1 MSKKNKTDELTTD
14 NEPEPATDNAEP
26 KPPRMTREQKLR
38 EKRAKLDAELEEL
51 KRQKD
56 LLREADAIRTNVK
69 SRDVYSALDWAR
81 SLVAKLE
88 EQIKDRNDG

>member
-1 MSKKNKTDELTTD
+1 MSKKNKTD
-14 NEPEPATDNAEP
+14 NEPATDNAEP